1 MIRKGWKS
9 ISAVCLLRW
18 GNRYRDETI
27 NKGNMSMNIKTGSN
41 LAKVRKNNYAAIL
54 ATIYQQGPI
63 TRNEIAKQLDV
74 TLPTVTTTIK
84 QLLGEGILKEV
95 PIQEPGNALG
105 RRAAAVDF
113 EENAGYAAGIEW
125 SPVGI
130 IACITNLRG
139 QMVAKRKKLMK
150 RVAVP
155 YIDMLYGTRQCLDE
169 LIQES
174 GIDRGKIIG
183 AGWATP
189 GMVEP
194 DEGVLVCS
202 SMDGVVWHDEPV
214 RKSLEVLLELPV
226 CIENHVRVRA
236 IGQDMFERRKRPEV
250 YLYYF
255 AQMGISCCVMSE
267 GEPFGKGKAGTGD
280 IGHTVMDIDGPLC
293 ICGRQG
299 CLQAFIGETAL
310 VNAARDLLRQ
320 GRADTLRQLCSN
332 PGAPEVME
340 LAMAIDCGDDDL
352 KEIVFP
358 AIRYMG
364 ISIGNIVNLLNSQL
378 VVIDCALLNSQVL
391 KRYLDEIIYESNIF
405 KAELELKTEYL
416 NANRYT
422 GAQGACALAIREF
435 LIGRNVVEMDGK

>member
-1 MIRKGWKS
+1 M
-9 ISAVCLLRW
+9 
-18 GNRYRDETI
+18 Y
-27 NKGNMSMNIKTGSN
+27 IKTGSN
-41 LAKVRKNNYAAIL
+41 LSKVRKNNYAAIL
-54 ATIYQQGPI
+54 GTIYQQGPI
-63 TRNEIAKQLDV
+63 TRNEIARQLGV

-84 QLLGEGILKEV
+84 QLLEEGILKEV
-95 PIQEPGNALG
+95 PLQEPGNVLG

-113 EENAGYAAGIEW
+113 EENAGYAVGIEW
-125 SPVGI
+125 NPIGI
-130 IACITNLRG
+130 IVCITNLRG
-139 QMVAKRKKLMK
+139 QVVASRKERMK
-150 RVAVP
+150 SVAVP
-155 YIDMLYGTRQCLDE
+155 YRDMLYGTKHCLEE
-169 LIQES
+169 LIQEA

-194 DEGVLVCS
+194 DKGVLVCS
-202 SMDGVVWHDEPV
+202 SMDRVAWHDEPV
-214 RKSLEVLLELPV
+214 RKNLEALLELPV

-236 IGQDMFERRKRPEV
+236 IGQDMFERAKRPEV

-255 AQMGISCCVMSE
+255 AQMGISCCVMAE

-293 ICGRQG
+293 SCGRQG
-299 CLQAFIGETAL
+299 CLQAFIGETPL
-310 VNAARDLLRQ
+310 LNAAKDLLRQ
-320 GRADTLRQLCSN
+320 GRADTLRRLCAD
-332 PGAPEVME
+332 PEAPEIME
-340 LAMAIDCGDDDL
+340 LALAIDCGDEDL

-405 KAELELKTEYL
+405 KAELELKTEYPD
-416 NANRYT
+416 ANRYT

-435 LIGRNVVEMDGK
+435 LIGRNVAETDGK